1 MQRMNSTHRKV
12 GSRNKYFVGGSRD
25 THLVSEQITD
35 TIGTVALFLAILV
48 MGVIFMAVSGCG
60 NKINTITHMDETL
73 STVRVWSQG
82 NVTEQTINEPFKYKG
97 KDTIITTAK
106 SVNMMMA
113 INIAKMNARS
123 VIGVSRV
130 IEQQIMRHTNGVQYV
145 VLITSQKI

>member
-1 MQRMNSTHRKV
+1 
-12 GSRNKYFVGGSRD
+12 
-25 THLVSEQITD
+25 
-35 TIGTVALFLAILV
+35 
-48 MGVIFMAVSGCG
+48 
-60 NKINTITHMDETL
+60 MDETL